1 MKHSHWTSIVLISA
15 INACATPPEAHP
27 TKAGTTTDLPHD
39 EDDTQVRDETEDETE
54 DAPDTADPADSQ
66 PEDEANPED
75 SEDMDEFQP
84 FEGAWVTLSET
95 MPLDGCAMA
104 EWVVNAPG
112 ESLNVAVG
120 EDSTFEIVDNRVNL
134 ECAYDE
140 TGFDC
145 SDSSFSD
152 TTPQEEYG
160 LNATLILALQT
171 YGVFDGPEI
180 LTMYTDITANCS
192 GSDCWLVALTTTSFP
207 CEMSLVTEAEAR

>member
-1 MKHSHWTSIVLISA
+1 MMHSHWTSIVLISA
-15 INACATPPEAHP
+15 ISACATPPEAHP
-27 TKAGTTTDLPHD
+27 TKADSMAELPHD
-39 EDDTQVRDETEDETE
+39 EDDTQPKDETEDDAE
-54 DAPDTADPADSQ
+54 DSPDTPGPADDQ
-66 PEDEANPED
+66 PEDEENPED
-75 SEDMDEFQP
+75 GEEIDEFQP
-84 FEGAWVTLSET
+84 IDGAWVTLSET
-95 MPLDGCAMA
+95 MPLDGCSME

-134 ECAYDE
+134 ECAYDD

-145 SDSSFSD
+145 LDSTFND

-160 LNATLILALQT
+160 LNATLILDLET
-171 YGVFDGPEI
+171 YGVFDGPEM

-207 CEMSLVTEAEAR
+207 CEMSLLTEAEAR